1 MMEWI
6 RLAKKK
12 VGNWATKLAFECKDV
27 KKPVISWTRLTASS
41 QVQISSW
48 TNMTTVQ
55 KQLFLILPIITVTN
69 YNSDQLTGVFFKVA
83 NPA

>member
-12 VGNWATKLAFECKDV
+12 VGNWATKLAFKCKDV

-55 KQLFLILPIITVTN
+55 KTIISYFTN